1 MSGLVISPDG
11 KWMWTGSEWIP
22 SPPTNIIESEQLAD
36 ELTTILDG
44 LLSVDDRIHPQS
56 LSIHDSMVMGDV
68 KSDDPT
74 TILNDLLSV
83 DERTHPQS
91 LSIRDSVVMGD
102 VNQVYND
109 EEEMQLMVY
118 KAQLLEIV
126 SKINFYQSNNDYSN
140 FYSEIGNVVRFTTN
154 YDYQSTIQ
162 EIIND
167 STKHNWSN
175 YVMSVAKIQL
185 RTKTYGL
192 EGTNFTK
199 WYFQY
204 SDRFVMID
212 RMVEDLLRIHSLGQ
226 KPTKALEKMCKW
238 RGVELMSGQMCMAV
252 LHLTDYSS
260 HRNLLSDF
268 EKSYIPHI
276 TYYCLRDY
284 YTILFDFESK
294 YGSFKSLH
302 GNDDIL
308 IDLHDKLN
316 YMGFL
321 INDLNPLRITTALL
335 GGVSLLLGALGG
347 FGIGLHLGVG
357 VPVFLTSLYF
367 SYRFWTITKS
377 ISHTKATISVAR
389 TSLDFNPLNYNF
401 GSSPGNE
408 LRENSL

>member
-226 KPTKALEKMCKW
+226 HWP
-238 RGVELMSGQMCMAV
+238 
-252 LHLTDYSS
+252 
-260 HRNLLSDF
+260 
-268 EKSYIPHI
+268 
-276 TYYCLRDY
+276 
-284 YTILFDFESK
+284 
-294 YGSFKSLH
+294 
-302 GNDDIL
+302 
-308 IDLHDKLN
+308 
-316 YMGFL
+316 
-321 INDLNPLRITTALL
+321 
-335 GGVSLLLGALGG
+335 
-347 FGIGLHLGVG
+347 
-357 VPVFLTSLYF
+357 
-367 SYRFWTITKS
+367 
-377 ISHTKATISVAR
+377 
-389 TSLDFNPLNYNF
+389 
-401 GSSPGNE
+401 
-408 LRENSL
+408 